1 MTLIADTLKNKDY
14 FVAIDQA
21 QEEAVLVDNDYKN
34 ETTSYTFVDESVL
47 TDCNGELSFNFN
59 KESASYTSNAQKS
72 QEQINYELEK
82 MFS

>member
-21 QEEAVLVDNDYKN
+21 QEEAVVIENDYEK
-34 ETTSYTFVDESVL
+34 ESTYYAFIDGSTL

-72 QEQINYELEK
+72 QDQIDYELEK